1 MNSQGE
7 HMNDIF
13 EKLAQTSSRLEKEA
27 ILRAHENNELLK
39 DAIKLAL
46 DPYIQFYIR
55 KIPEYSLSPEPKT
68 TLEQV
73 FSVGLPRLYR
83 RDVTGNT
90 AISTLKHILEHL
102 PVEDAKVVERII
114 QKDLRCGVSEAT
126 VNKIWPGLIPT
137 YPVMLASPY
146 DEKSMMKMQYPA
158 LAQLKLDG
166 MRFNAIVENGKVEFR
181 SRNGKQIDLL
191 GNLEQEFLELSKL
204 ISSETKTGNVVF
216 DGELVV
222 YDGDVIMN
230 RQKGNGILNKAVK
243 GTISQKEAAMVHAT
257 IWDVIPLASFKIG
270 FYNKY
275 YKDRFAMINVDTP
288 DRIHVVD
295 STIVH
300 SEDEARELFEKYLAQ
315 GEEGI
320 ILKDGWGLWEDKRVK
335 HQIKFKGE
343 LECDLLCVDWQ
354 EGTGKNLGR
363 LGALVLQSSD
373 GMVKVNVGTG
383 FSDEQRDKYTKDVT
397 VGKVVAVRYNARIQ
411 DKKTGEHSLFLP
423 VFLELRE
430 DKDVADVSTV
440 IK

>member
-1 MNSQGE
+1 MNE
-7 HMNDIF
+7 IF
-13 EKLAQTSSRLEKEA
+13 EQLAATSSRLEKEA
-27 ILRAHENNELLK
+27 ILKKHQDNELLK

-55 KIPEYSLSPEPKT
+55 KIPDYTISDEPKA
-68 TLEQV
+68 TLEKA
-73 FSVGLPRLYR
+73 FTVGLPRLYR
-83 RDVTGNT
+83 RVVTGNL

-102 PVEDAKVVERII
+102 TESDAKVVERII

-126 VNKIWPGLIPT
+126 VNKIWPGLVPT

-146 DEKSMMKMQYPA
+146 EEKSMLKMQYPA

-191 GNLEQEFLELSKL
+191 GNLEEEFIELAKK

-243 GTISQKEAAMVHAT
+243 GTISTREAAMVHAT
-257 IWDVIPLASFKIG
+257 IWDVIPVQSFKIG
-270 FYNKY
+270 FFNKY
-275 YKDRFAMINVDTP
+275 YKDRFSMINVDTP
-288 DRIHVVD
+288 DRIHVVE
-295 STIVH
+295 STIVNN
-300 SEDEARELFEKYLAQ
+300 EDEARELFEQYLAQ

-354 EGTGKNLGR
+354 EGTGKNMGR

-373 GMVKVNVGTG
+373 GMIKVNVGTG
-383 FSDEQRDKYTKDVT
+383 FSDEQRDKYTKNNT

-430 DKDVADVSTV
+430 DKDVADVSTA